1 MRALNAQ
8 QRAEDLA
15 TMTRE
20 GVDVLIIGGG
30 ITGAGIALDAATRG
44 YRVGLVEKSDFA
56 SGTSSWS
63 TKLVH
68 GGIRYLPQ
76 GDVPLV
82 REALVE
88 RGLLLRNAPHLA
100 HPLTFVLP
108 LYSFSRK
115 PVGLPFGPPW
125 GVGLRPILDIGL
137 TLYDALAGRLN
148 VRHHKRIDRAEV
160 LRRATCLRSE
170 GLRSGFLYSDGQT
183 DDTRL
188 TLAVLRSAANAG
200 ARLANYAQVTG
211 FEQDANARLSAAH
224 VRLSAPHDPDA
235 ERAVTIRA
243 RHIINATGVFAE
255 QVEALT
261 GQSPQLHIVP
271 SKGVH
276 LVVSR
281 EDLDIG
287 DDAIVLP
294 ETEDG
299 RIIFLVPWRSSVIV
313 GTTDTGEGDLD
324 RPIADDTDV
333 DYLLE
338 HLNRSILHPIPRER
352 IVSTYA
358 GYRPLIQFRHSRT
371 PSRLSRTHA
380 IVENEVGL
388 LSISG
393 GKLTTYRR
401 MAQDAMDRI
410 DAREGVKH
418 PCETAQ
424 WPLAGA
430 DNWPA
435 TAPGS
440 RVHGPSPA
448 PARSQSGAAA
458 VVQRGQALSLNAATI
473 AHLGTSY
480 GSLALEVLD
489 LVAAEPTLAS
499 PVVPGL
505 PAIMAEVVYSL
516 RNELAL
522 TTTDVLERRLRLSLE
537 AADHGR
543 SAAGTV
549 ASMLATELGWSN
561 AQRAADLAE
570 YTRYIAMHD
579 GGLQRTPVGA
589 GSVDGRET
597 PE

>member
-15 TMTRE
+15 AMARE

-82 REALVE
+82 HEALVE

-108 LYSFSRK
+108 LYSFSRR

-125 GVGLRPILDIGL
+125 GLGLRPILDIGL
-137 TLYDALAGRLN
+137 TLYDGLAGRLN
-148 VRHHKRIDRAEV
+148 VRRHKRIDRAEV
-160 LRRATCLRSE
+160 LRRATCLRPE

-188 TLAVLRSAANAG
+188 TLAILRSAANAG

-211 FEQDANARLSAAH
+211 FEQDANARLAAAH
-224 VRLSAPHDPDA
+224 VRLGAPHDPDA
-235 ERAVTIRA
+235 DGAVTIRA

-281 EDLDIG
+281 ADLDIG

-324 RPIADDTDV
+324 RPIADDADV

-358 GYRPLIQFRHSRT
+358 GYRPLIQFRHSKT

-380 IVENEVGL
+380 IVENGVGL

-410 DAREGVKH
+410 DAREGMKN

-430 DNWPA
+430 DQWPDNA
-435 TAPGS
+435 TK
-440 RVHGPSPA
+440 
-448 PARSQSGAAA
+448 
-458 VVQRGQALSLNAATI
+458 VVRRGQALSLNEATI

-489 LVAAEPTLAS
+489 LVAAEPALAT

-522 TTTDVLERRLRLSLE
+522 TTTDVLERRLRISLE

-543 SAAGTV
+543 AVAGAV

-579 GGLQRTPVGA
+579 GGLQRTPVGV
-589 GSVDGRET
+589 GSTDGRDAS
-597 PE
+597 